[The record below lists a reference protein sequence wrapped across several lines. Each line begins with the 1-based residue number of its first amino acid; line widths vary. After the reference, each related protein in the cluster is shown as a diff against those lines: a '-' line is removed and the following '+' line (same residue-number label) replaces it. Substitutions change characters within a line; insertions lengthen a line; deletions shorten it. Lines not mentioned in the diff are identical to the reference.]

1 MSAVSAVSG
10 LSGVTAA
17 TDLSDGSSLRWKT
30 GKMRKRKEKGEQQ
43 REDWRES
50 VKPSQHN
57 YIGGGGGWGEQGGE
71 EEEAGFVGGD
81 GVWYDGVKPAKL
93 NYDLPF

>member
-30 GKMRKRKEKGEQQ
+30 GKRRMRTEMGLPL
-43 REDWRES
+43 WVAWGVS
-50 VKPSQHN
+50 VKPSPHN
-57 YIGGGGGWGEQGGE
+57 SSGGGGGWGEQGGE